1 MDMHIPLAINLAQQC
16 VEHVALLSPSHRGQK
31 YRTNQRGIW
40 NEMQMEEMKMEE
52 MKIDGDANGKR
63 CGQAQLDVT

>member
-1 MDMHIPLAINLAQQC
+1 
-16 VEHVALLSPSHRGQK
+16 
-31 YRTNQRGIW
+31 
-40 NEMQMEEMKMEE
+40 MQMEEMKMEE